1 MSFQSYPISTQ
12 SLGQIASFV
21 PETFPIYKPPATGRR
36 ACSPPYL
43 QNFLRKHSTI
53 GHPILAKYGQISA
66 PSYPVFSQPPGQI
79 VSFTPKIF
87 PMEVSSS
94 KPSSTVRSTF
104 MPMAFLQNFY
114 QIRRMSLPSYP
125 VCGQSPERTT
135 SFTPKVFPRVVSC

>member
-1 MSFQSYPISTQ
+1 MSFQIYPISSQ
-12 SLGQIASFV
+12 SPGQIASFV

-114 QIRRMSLPSYP
+114 QI
-125 VCGQSPERTT
+125 QTD
-135 SFTPKVFPRVVSC
+135 VFPKLSSVRPIARTHNVFHT